1 VWLHGRMLAS
11 VDEAARLLEG
21 AGYLPS
27 REISTSVFLAERL
40 EKPLLVEGPAGVGK
54 TELALALAAATGRKL
69 LRLQCYEGLD
79 EAKAVYEWEYGKQLL
94 YTQMLKE
101 RIGDALAGART
112 LSEAADRLDAEGN
125 VFFSERFLLPRPVLQ
140 AVKSDVPALLL
151 VDEVDKADPEFE
163 AFLLEVLADHA
174 VTVPELGTIRAIH
187 PPRLVLTS
195 NATRELSDALRRR
208 CLHLFIDF
216 PSQERE
222 LAIVRSRI
230 PGVPDELARQS
241 VAAVASLRAMDLRKA
256 PSISETLDWIR
267 SLVLLQAHVLDG
279 QVVSD
284 TLNVLLKHEADL
296 AAARPRS
303 DEVARGV
310 IPAGR

>member
-27 REISTSVFLAERL
+27 REIATSVFLAERL

-54 TELALALAAATGRKL
+54 TELALALATATGRKL

-101 RIGDALAGART
+101 RIGDTLAGART
-112 LSEAADRLDAEGN
+112 LSEAAARLDAEGN

-140 AVKSDVPALLL
+140 AVTSDVPALLL

-163 AFLLEVLADHA
+163 AFLLEVLADQA
-174 VTVPELGTIRAIH
+174 VTVPELGTIRARH

-216 PSQERE
+216 PTQERE

-230 PGVPDELARQS
+230 PGVPEELARQS
-241 VAAVASLRAMDLRKA
+241 VAAVAALRSMDLKKA

-279 QVVSD
+279 RVVSQ

-296 AAARPRS
+296 AAARPRV

>member
-1 VWLHGRMLAS
+1 MLAS
-11 VDEAARLLEG
+11 VDEAARFLEG

-27 REISTSVFLAERL
+27 REIATSVFLAERL

-54 TELALALAAATGRKL
+54 TELALALATATGRKL

-101 RIGDALAGART
+101 RIGDTLAGART

-140 AVKSDVPALLL
+140 AVMSDVPALLL

-163 AFLLEVLADHA
+163 AFLLEVLADQA
-174 VTVPELGTIRAIH
+174 VTVPELGTIRARH

-216 PSQERE
+216 PTQERE

-230 PGVPDELARQS
+230 PGVPEELARQS
-241 VAAVASLRAMDLRKA
+241 VAAVAALRAMDLKKA

-279 QVVSD
+279 RVVSQ

-296 AAARPRS
+296 AAARPRV

>member
-1 VWLHGRMLAS
+1 MGRMLAS
-11 VDEAARLLEG
+11 VDEVAKLLEG

-27 REISTSVFLAERL
+27 REIATSVFLAERL

-101 RIGDALAGART
+101 RIGDTLAGARS

-140 AVKSDVPALLL
+140 AVMSDVPALLL

-163 AFLLEVLADHA
+163 AFLLEVLADQA
-174 VTVPELGTIRAIH
+174 VTVPELGTIRARH

-216 PSQERE
+216 PTQERE

-230 PGVPDELARQS
+230 PGVPEELARQS
-241 VAAVASLRAMDLRKA
+241 VAAVAALRAMDLKKA

-279 QVVSD
+279 RVVSE

-296 AAARPRS
+296 AAARPRV

>member
-1 VWLHGRMLAS
+1 MLAS
-11 VDEAARLLEG
+11 VEEGARLLEG
-21 AGYLPS
+21 QGYLPS
-27 REISTSVFLAERL
+27 REIATSVFLAERL

-101 RIGDALAGART
+101 RIGEALSGTRT
-112 LSEAADRLDAEGN
+112 LAEAADRLDAEGN
-125 VFFSERFLLPRPVLQ
+125 VFFHERFLLPRPVLQ
-140 AVKSDVPALLL
+140 AVLSEVPVLLL

-174 VTVPELGTIRAIH
+174 VTVPELGTMRAKH
-187 PPRLVLTS
+187 PPRVVLTS

-222 LAIVRSRI
+222 LAIVRSRV
-230 PGVPDELARQS
+230 PGVPEELSRQT
-241 VAAVASLRAMDLRKA
+241 VAAVAVLRAMDLKKA

-267 SLVLLQAHVLDG
+267 SLVLLQAHTLDG
-279 QVVSD
+279 RVVSE

-296 AAARPRS
+296 AAARPRA
-303 DEVARGV
+303 DEIARGV
-310 IPAGR
+310 SPGGR